1 MKDKPTKEELEFV
14 NKMGVG
20 EYKIKYNKDGTANLV
35 HKRAEDDHMGIP
47 LEWSDRDCL
56 TTVSKDIK
64 NAIESIRENISDNFA
79 EGMSTLEV
87 IPDIIKLHISKDD
100 LWNIGG
106 DKSKKEHEEYLKRW
120 RGALN

>member
-14 NKMGVG
+14 NKMGAG
-20 EYKIKYNKDGTANLV
+20 EHKIKYNKDGTASLI
-35 HKRAEDDHMGIP
+35 HKRSDDNHMGIP

-56 TTVSKDIK
+56 KVISEDIE

-79 EGMSTLEV
+79 EGMSALEG
-87 IPDIIKLHISKDD
+87 IPDIIKLHMSKDD
-100 LWNIGG
+100 LWIIR
-106 DKSKKEHEEYLKRW
+106 DKAKKEHEEYLKRG

>member
-1 MKDKPTKEELEFV
+1 MRDKPTKEELEFI
-14 NKMGVG
+14 NKMDAG
-20 EYKIKYNKDGTANLV
+20 EHKIKYNKDGTASLI
-35 HKRAEDDHMGIP
+35 HKRSDDDIGLIP

-56 TTVSKDIK
+56 KVISEDIE
-64 NAIESIRENISDNFA
+64 NAIESIRENFSDNFA

-106 DKSKKEHEEYLKRW
+106 DKAKKEHEEYLKRG